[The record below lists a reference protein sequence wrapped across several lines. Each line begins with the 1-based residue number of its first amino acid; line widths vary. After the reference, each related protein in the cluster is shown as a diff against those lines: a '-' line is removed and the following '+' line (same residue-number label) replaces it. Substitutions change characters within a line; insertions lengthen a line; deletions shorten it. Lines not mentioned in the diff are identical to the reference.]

1 MLRVSGTVP
10 HLARWAVGLGLVLL
24 LLYEGAA
31 LAVNLVQLDG
41 VGRDAARR
49 TSLLLQSQSSH
60 RGIEDAVRQA
70 LSSRPDMQLQAIQV
84 QPSEVTFTITR
95 PAHVLV
101 LDRIQ
106 PLRHVVDGTVTRT
119 VRRTT

>member
-1 MLRVSGTVP
+1 MVRMSGTVP
-10 HLARWAVGLGLVLL
+10 RLARWALGLGLVLL

-31 LAVNLVQLDG
+31 LTVNLIQLDG
-41 VGRDAARR
+41 VGRDAARS
-49 TSLLLQSQSSH
+49 TSLVLQAQSTH
-60 RGIEDAVRQA
+60 RGIEEAVLQA
-70 LSSRPDMQLQAIQV
+70 LSGQANVRLKALQI
-84 QPSEVTFTITR
+84 QPSGVTFTITR

-106 PLRHVVDGTVTRT
+106 PLRHVVDGAVTRT